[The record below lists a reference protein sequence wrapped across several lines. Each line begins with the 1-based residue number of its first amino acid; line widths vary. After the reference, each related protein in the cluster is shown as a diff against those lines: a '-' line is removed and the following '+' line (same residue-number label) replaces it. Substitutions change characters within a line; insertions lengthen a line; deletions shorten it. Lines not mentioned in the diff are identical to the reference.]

1 MATLYAQYP
10 EYREMLIKLAW
21 AASIKATDKL
31 ILPAGTDPMTILQ
44 PDGES
49 GVDVVIPATP

>member
-1 MATLYAQYP
+1 
-10 EYREMLIKLAW
+10 MLIKLAW